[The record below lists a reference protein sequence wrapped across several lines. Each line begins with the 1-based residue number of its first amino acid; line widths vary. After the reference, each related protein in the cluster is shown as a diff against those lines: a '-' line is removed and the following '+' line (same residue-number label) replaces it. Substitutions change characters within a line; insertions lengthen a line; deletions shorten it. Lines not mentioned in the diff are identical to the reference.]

1 MDITTLSIFYAY
13 LCITYTKFVKKK
25 KKVILR
31 LSE

>member
-25 KKVILR
+25 SNIKIK
-31 LSE
+31 

>member
-25 KKVILR
+25 KSNIKIK
-31 LSE
+31 